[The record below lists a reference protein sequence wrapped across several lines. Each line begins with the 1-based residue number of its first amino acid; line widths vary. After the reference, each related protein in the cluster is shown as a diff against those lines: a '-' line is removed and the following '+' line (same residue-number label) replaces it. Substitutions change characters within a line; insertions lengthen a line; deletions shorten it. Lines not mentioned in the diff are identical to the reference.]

1 LARLGEALTASLGLP
16 AEAVA
21 DAVLHELAPPH
32 GYDDDV
38 AIVVYRD
45 VRAPFR
51 IQLPA
56 RADRLSE
63 VRNRLSAWLRAAG
76 VSDDR
81 ITDIVLV
88 VNEATTNC
96 VEHAFVGRPAGASA
110 GTMCIEASVADGD
123 VRVRVVDDGLWKT
136 PSGDTRLRGR
146 GLPMMDAISESV
158 RVSRAPTG
166 TTVDMSFPMTTD
178 RSEQ

>member
-1 LARLGEALTASLGLP
+1 VDSLGLP

-21 DAVLHELAPPH
+21 DTVLHELAPPQ

-51 IQLPA
+51 MECPA
-56 RADRLSE
+56 RAERLSE

-76 VSDDR
+76 VSHDR
-81 ITDIVLV
+81 TGDIVLV

-96 VEHAFVGRPAGASA
+96 VEHAFIGRSA
-110 GTMCIEASVADGD
+110 GTMCIEAFVVDGD
-123 VRVRVVDDGLWKT
+123 VRVRVVDDGVWKT

-158 RVSRAPTG
+158 RVRRGPAG
-166 TTVDMSFPMTTD
+166 TTVNLNFPMTMTT
-178 RSEQ
+178 